1 MKIADDAM
9 HARGATVAP
18 GSGAEE
24 GRRRIAE
31 LERSWLASWSSATR
45 APSQETGEAPRQR
58 AVLRADAAAFARH
71 TELGNAF
78 TCAKAASSACGGQR
92 VSGPNPAAVG
102 WSHLAVSRIGTRPGH
117 HSPDALPT
125 SSSAAALSCGLT
137 SDRSEG
143 REGVMRIA
151 TVGSEASPSFPF
163 HNAAA
168 STLIESSPGTHAPLA
183 RQERNP
189 LPSRTLLQVALT
201 DSTAQVSVR
210 DPSLSERGALVTSSA
225 IAAQLLGAN
234 VRNVRVYVNGVL
246 GEYSAQPP
254 STRLS
259 NEVQDVGTP
268 SQPPFPSER
277 K

>member
-9 HARGATVAP
+9 HARGAAAAP

-45 APSQETGEAPRQR
+45 APLPETGEAPRQH
-58 AVLRADAAAFARH
+58 ADAAAFARH
-71 TELGNAF
+71 TELGNAVS
-78 TCAKAASSACGGQR
+78 CAKAATSACEGQR

-102 WSHLAVSRIGTRPGH
+102 WSHLAVSLIGTRPGN

-125 SSSAAALSCGLT
+125 SSSTAALSCGLT

-151 TVGSEASPSFPF
+151 TVGSEASPSFPL

-168 STLIESSPGTHAPLA
+168 STLIENSPGTRAPLA
-183 RQERNP
+183 RQDRNP

-210 DPSLSERGALVTSSA
+210 DPSLSGRGALATSSA

-268 SQPPFPSER
+268 SQLPFPLER